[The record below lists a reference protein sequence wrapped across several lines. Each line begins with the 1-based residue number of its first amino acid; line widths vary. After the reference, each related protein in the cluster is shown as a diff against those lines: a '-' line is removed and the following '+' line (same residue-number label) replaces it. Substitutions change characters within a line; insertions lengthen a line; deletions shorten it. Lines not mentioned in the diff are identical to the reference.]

1 MARKKPT
8 EENKALYY
16 FIRENF
22 DLAIYILSI
31 SIGVK
36 IESEQAKELLKSYLL
51 GKEYMYS
58 ESTLENVPWMF
69 LHRGFLD
76 IALLGKQISKE
87 SALYVWLKKRK
98 DVELIP
104 SDNPKYCIV
113 KNKDGC
119 FIDYMV
125 EFYRHKRVVDSE
137 DEPYEYITLRVVYSN
152 NGDKDYVAED
162 IKTIQMDL
170 NWYERLLFSSKRIR
184 NQKLLDIAQNM
195 MPDLK

>member
-1 MARKKPT
+1 MARRNPT

-22 DLAIYILSI
+22 DLAIYALSI

-36 IESEQAKELLKSYLL
+36 IEPEQAKELLKSYLL

-58 ESTLENVPWMF
+58 ETTLENVPWMI
-69 LHRGFLD
+69 LHRGFSD
-76 IALLGKQISKE
+76 IALLGKQISKDSE
-87 SALYVWLKKRK
+87 LYAWLEKRK

-104 SDNPKYCIV
+104 SNNPKYCIV

-125 EFYRHKRVVDSE
+125 EFYSHKREVDAE

-152 NGDKDYVAED
+152 NGDKDYIAED
-162 IKTIQMDL
+162 IETIQMNL
-170 NWYERLLFSSKRIR
+170 NWYSNLLHISKRIR